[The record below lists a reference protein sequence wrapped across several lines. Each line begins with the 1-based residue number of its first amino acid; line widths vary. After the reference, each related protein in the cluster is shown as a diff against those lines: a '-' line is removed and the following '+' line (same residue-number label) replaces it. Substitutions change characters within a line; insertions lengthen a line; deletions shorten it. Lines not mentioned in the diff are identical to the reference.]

1 MIYLVT
7 ILLLNFNLSKGL
19 TQKQD
24 FPNVNS
30 ISQNRIHFLKDS
42 ILENPYWHPEM
53 TIKPEQYWNC
63 EGVISNRN
71 RNRLGESNIQSGL
84 QYHLMCQSLA
94 GLANRA
100 VQQGKSKIGI
110 WFNDPENRIS
120 YKVSKKALENLGI
133 KELGLKSG
141 LALVTDYYSPEA
153 KVTSQLKN
161 SINGFVLTDI
171 EKNPESNLVASVAAH
186 VYNSIIVDVR
196 DQLYYEKVGY
206 KMTYDAR
213 NKSTKEAWAEFKDK
227 CNNKGL
233 VIMPLQT
240 GELRE
245 FAIANDLFVLN
256 LKTKSNSIQ
265 NLDLLKEILK
275 WLSPNSPVYGWE
287 QGIGEDSFVD
297 LISKSGNIMIPY
309 DWAYNYSLTS
319 ILYKERQPGKV
330 KSVNPKKIDF
340 DAKNKKYVSFY
351 LSDGDNVQW
360 MMNSFSGS
368 DYYSHPEAIN
378 MKMSFGVPVDNL
390 SMIAPAMCQNLFDKQ
405 GLGTSIVQTFGG
417 GYHYADL
424 FGINTNR
431 SKSLKKIAKYTA
443 FHMKNHGIKVLALIA
458 KKNRSA
464 AAKQAY
470 QAYISAND
478 ALEGVVSVQYSPYA
492 GGEGEIMWFK
502 NGKGIEIPVITVK
515 YSIWDFGNTNK
526 EREGAPDYIAEKLN
540 YENAKEPFS
549 LVAVHAWSKFS
560 ENNIGAGAVKLCAN
574 KLDKNIEIVNIEE
587 LIWRI
592 RMKYQPEQT
601 KIIIN
606 L

>member
-1 MIYLVT
+1 MISLFAF
-7 ILLLNFNLSKGL
+7 LALNFDLNKCLIQNQYYSK
-19 TQKQD
+19 D
-24 FPNVNS
+24 YS
-30 ISQNRIHFLKDS
+30 ISPNATQYQKDS
-42 ILENPYWHPEM
+42 ILDNPYWHPEM
-53 TIKPEQYWNC
+53 TVKPEQYWNC
-63 EGVISNRN
+63 ENVISNRN

-100 VQQGKSKIGI
+100 VQQGKSKIGV
-110 WFNDPENRIS
+110 WFNDPENRVS
-120 YKVSKKALENLGI
+120 YKVSKMALENLGI

-141 LALVTDYYSPEA
+141 LALATDDYGSRVKIP
-153 KVTSQLKN
+153 SQLK
-161 SINGFVLTDI
+161 SIINGFVLTDI

-196 DQLYYEKVGY
+196 DQLYYEKAGY
-206 KMTYDAR
+206 KITYDAR

-233 VIMPLQT
+233 IIMPIQT

-256 LKTKSNSIQ
+256 LNSQSNRLQ

-287 QGIGEDSFVD
+287 KGIGEDSFVD

-309 DWAYNYSLTS
+309 DWAYNSSLTS
-319 ILYKERQPGKV
+319 ILYSERQPGKV

-340 DAKNKKYVSFY
+340 EDKDKKYVSFY

-360 MMNSFSGS
+360 MMNSFSGT
-368 DYYSHPEAIN
+368 DYYAHPESIN
-378 MKMSFGVPVDNL
+378 MKMSFGLAVDNL
-390 SMIAPAMCQNLFDKQ
+390 SMIAPSMCHYLFDKQ

-417 GYHYADL
+417 AYNYADI
-424 FGINTNR
+424 FGINTDR
-431 SKSLKKIAKYTA
+431 SKSLERIANYTA
-443 FHMKNHGIKVLALIA
+443 FHMKNYGIKVLALIA
-458 KKNRSA
+458 KNNRSA

-470 QAYISAND
+470 QAYISANE
-478 ALEGVVSVQYSPYA
+478 ALEGIVSVQYSPYA
-492 GGEGEIMWFK
+492 GGEGAIMWFK
-502 NGKGIEIPVITVK
+502 NSKGIKIPVITVK
-515 YSIWDFGNTNK
+515 YSIWDFGKINK
-526 EREGAPDYIAEKLN
+526 EREGAPDYIAKKLN
-540 YENAKEPFS
+540 DQNYKEPFS

-574 KLDKNIEIVNIEE
+574 ELDNNIEIVNVEE

-601 KIIIN
+601 KKIIN